1 MAGVGALA
9 ATGAKALGGRF
20 SIVGVVP
27 SALVVLFLLA
37 MSASNLYPWVN
48 EEGEIGAAAILQRT
62 ERLSGADG
70 VLLVF
75 GILLVAVL
83 FRPFQVALVR
93 LLEGYWYGRWS
104 DGPKALMI
112 ERHSRRYSLAS
123 VRGRLGPDAPPEE
136 QTFGAVASYAVECER
151 LERLIRRAQR
161 SLADYPPDGRLD
173 WMMPTGLGNT
183 LRRAERTAG
192 ERYGLDTVR
201 TYPRLYPHLSKQLDK
216 EIGQQLDLVDTGAS
230 IAVALGI
237 CALASTPLLGR
248 VDAWSVLPLVPGL
261 LAVVAV
267 RGSRTAARHYGT
279 LLSTAFDLHR
289 FQMVEALRLPLPPN
303 AEEEAR
309 QNETLRKF
317 FKDGVQIDDPQW
329 TYDQPRPLAAAL
341 TTALAAALVA
351 SAQQLPEKPAPSS
364 VTAESGGEG

>member
-37 MSASNLYPWVN
+37 MSASDLYPWVN
-48 EEGEIGAAAILQRT
+48 ERGEVGAPAVLQRT

-104 DGPKALMI
+104 DGPRALMI
-112 ERHSRRYSLAS
+112 ERHRRRYRLAS
-123 VRGRLGPDAPPEE
+123 LWARLSPDSPPEE
-136 QTFGAVASYAVECER
+136 KTFNAVASYAVECER
-151 LERLIRRAQR
+151 LERLCRRGKR
-161 SLADYPPDGRLD
+161 ILNDYPPEGRINL
-173 WMMPTGLGNT
+173 MMPTALGNI
-183 LRRAERTAG
+183 LRRAESTAG
-192 ERYGLDTVR
+192 ERYGLDTVL

-237 CALASTPLLGR
+237 CALAAAPLVGR
-248 VDAWSVLPLVPGL
+248 ADAWSVLPLVLGL

-267 RGSRTAARHYGT
+267 RGSRTAARHFGT

-289 FQMVEALRLPLPPN
+289 FQMVEALRLPLPTN
-303 AEEEAR
+303 AEAEAQ
-309 QNETLRKF
+309 QNEKLRKF
-317 FKDGVQIDDPQW
+317 FRDGDHVKGSQW
-329 TYDQPRPLAAAL
+329 KYDQPRSLD
-341 TTALAAALVA
+341 AALVA
-351 SAQQLPEKPAPSS
+351 SVQQLPEKSAPGSG
-364 VTAESGGEG
+364 TTEDGGEG